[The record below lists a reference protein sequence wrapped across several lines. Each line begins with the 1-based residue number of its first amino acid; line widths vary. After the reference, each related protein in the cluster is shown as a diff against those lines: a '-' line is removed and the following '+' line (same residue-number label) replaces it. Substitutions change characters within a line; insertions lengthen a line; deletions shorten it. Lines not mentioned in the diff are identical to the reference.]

1 MPLRSDRLL
10 RPAGPWRIVRQ
21 GPVARVVLG
30 VVLGL
35 SGLGAQA
42 LDRSADGD
50 PPADARSPW
59 RVWSL
64 DSASAPPGALR
75 WRPALAAEPHPV
87 LGAGELPRL
96 RPAISLSRGG
106 PVVLSL
112 VPRGDDGLLLT
123 LQFTP

>member
-1 MPLRSDRLL
+1 MSLRSCRHRPFALAFRPVGRL
-10 RPAGPWRIVRQ
+10 V
-21 GPVARVVLG
+21 VAAL
-30 VVLGL
+30 LGL
-35 SGLGAQA
+35 ACAGAQA
-42 LDRSADGD
+42 LDRSTDGE

-64 DSASAPPGALR
+64 DSAGAPAGALR

-87 LGAGELPRL
+87 LGAGEQPRL

-112 VPRGDDGLLLT
+112 VPRGGDGLLLT

>member
-1 MPLRSDRLL
+1 M
-10 RPAGPWRIVRQ
+10 
-21 GPVARVVLG
+21 
-30 VVLGL
+30 
-35 SGLGAQA
+35 
-42 LDRSADGD
+42 
-50 PPADARSPW
+50 
-59 RVWSL
+59 WSL
-64 DSASAPPGALR
+64 DSASAPAGALR

-96 RPAISLSRGG
+96 RPAISRSRGG

>member
-1 MPLRSDRLL
+1 MTMRSDRVLC
-10 RPAGPWRIVRQ
+10 PARPWRIGHPAR
-21 GPVARVVLG
+21 VARVAAV

-42 LDRSADGD
+42 LDRSADGE

-64 DSASAPPGALR
+64 DSADAPAGALR

-112 VPRGDDGLLLT
+112 VPRGDEGLLLT